1 MPSRVKLL
9 SDEAASTT
17 GTTFK
22 NGMGQPPYT
31 VYTRG
36 GYGLGAGATGTKGIN
51 IEVSDDGS
59 NWMRGIGLIGGENYT
74 EASTTT
80 QELVDIPDKSV
91 IDIAQYHKYI
101 RAVSGSGMTGTATV
115 VLEHAR

>member
-9 SDEAASTT
+9 NAAAPGTT

-31 VYTRG
+31 LYTRG
-36 GYGLGAGATGTKGIN
+36 GYSLGGGSTGANGIN
-51 IEVSDDGS
+51 IEVSDDDS
-59 NWMRGIGLIGGENYT
+59 NWMRGIGIVGGENYT
-74 EASTTT
+74 EAATTI

-91 IDIAQYHKYI
+91 IMIQQYHKYI
-101 RAVSGSGMTGTATV
+101 RAVSGASMTGAATV
-115 VLEHAR
+115 VLEHPR